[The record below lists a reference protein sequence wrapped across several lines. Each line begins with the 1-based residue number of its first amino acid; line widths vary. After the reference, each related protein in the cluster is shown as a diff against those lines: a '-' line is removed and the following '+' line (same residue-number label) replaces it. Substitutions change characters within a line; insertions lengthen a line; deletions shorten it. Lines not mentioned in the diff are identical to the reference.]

1 MTAGKPGLHVVT
13 PNGAEGVL
21 LYSDPRHPERWFVCR
36 DGRGEWHE
44 AGELRRK
51 EQDATVRVS

>member
-21 LYSDPRHPERWFVCR
+21 LYSDPRNPSRWLVYR
-36 DGRGEWHE
+36 DGKGEWHDLS
-44 AGELRRK
+44 ELR
-51 EQDATVRVS
+51 EADGDGVSDH